1 MGCCGAEASLAS
13 RGPRYGWSG
22 IGRISRRVLS
32 ASWGMICSPCHRSSM
47 GEPAMLAVINY
58 DQFGHPGW
66 IVAKLEDDRLMAGVT
81 SSSSLSDITKLDIQL
96 LLCI

>member
-1 MGCCGAEASLAS
+1 
-13 RGPRYGWSG
+13 
-22 IGRISRRVLS
+22 
-32 ASWGMICSPCHRSSM
+32 MICSPCHRSSM

-66 IVAKLEDDRLMAGVT
+66 IVAKLEDDRLMPGVT

-96 LLCI
+96 LLCIDLTRSAADAPSGETISTFHISRGSGRFAT